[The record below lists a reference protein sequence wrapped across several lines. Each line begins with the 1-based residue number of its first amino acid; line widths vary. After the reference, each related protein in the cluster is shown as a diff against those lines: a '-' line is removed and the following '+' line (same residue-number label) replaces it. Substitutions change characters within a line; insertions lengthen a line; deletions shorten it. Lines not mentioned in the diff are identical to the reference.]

1 MTLFRI
7 LFVITSCISII
18 TGQGVNP
25 LSITRLSPTQFQL
38 SWYANT
44 LRPYQLEN
52 SPDLANWT
60 ELTGYIEGTNA
71 LQGVLVT
78 KTTDKMFFR
87 LKTGAMRSGFNS
99 NALPSNDDGSIL
111 VSDDPA
117 TPADESIG
125 FFINVFPTEENP
137 GPWKDCY
144 VNNNGNLTIGSSAGS
159 YRPLPLQSS
168 AQEIGGLIALL
179 APFWADVDTRKPAPQ
194 YTLPSKEVTY
204 GQGAVDGRKAFGVNW
219 RDVGYYTNLGS
230 ATDKL
235 NSFQLILI
243 DRSNIG
249 ALGDFDAEFNY
260 NEILWETGNASN
272 GTNGYGGQVARV
284 GITNGVD
291 RTIESQYSGETLVQ
305 LDSTP
310 DGFAGA
316 GTKNYISGLIY
327 RKRNSTV
334 PGRLVF
340 QFRNGNLVDALQV
353 DAGSDLTPSSSA
365 TTVTVTGTASDPSSA
380 AITTQWSVIQNS
392 GSGPVTIANANQL
405 STSVTFSAGAKVSL
419 QLSARRT
426 SDPTISASDV
436 MIINP

>member
-1 MTLFRI
+1 M
-7 LFVITSCISII
+7 S
-18 TGQGVNP
+18 
-25 LSITRLSPTQFQL
+25 
-38 SWYANT
+38 
-44 LRPYQLEN
+44 
-52 SPDLANWT
+52 WT
-60 ELTGYIEGTNA
+60 ELTDYIEGTNTP
-71 LQGVLVT
+71 QGVLVN
-78 KTTDKMFFR
+78 KTADKMFFR
-87 LKTGAMRSGFNS
+87 LKTGAMRTGFDS
-99 NALPSNDDGSIL
+99 NTLLTNDDGSIL
-111 VSDDPA
+111 VTDDPE

-125 FFINVFPTEENP
+125 FPINVFPTEENP
-137 GPWKDCY
+137 GPWTDCY

-179 APFWADVDTRKPAPQ
+179 APFWADVDTGAPAPQ

-204 GQGAVDGRKAFGVNW
+204 GQGAVDGRLAFGVNW
-219 RDVGYYTNLGS
+219 RDVGYFTREGS

-249 ALGDFDAEFNY
+249 SVGDFDVEFNY
-260 NEILWETGNASN
+260 NQILWEAGNASG
-272 GTNGYGGQVARV
+272 GTNGYGGKVARV

-291 RTIESQYSGETLVQ
+291 RTIEDQYSGETLVL
-305 LDSTP
+305 LDSIP
-310 DGFAGA
+310 DDFTGA
-316 GTKNYISGLIY
+316 GTKNYTSGLIY

-340 QFRNGNLVDALQV
+340 QFRSGNLVDALQV
-353 DAGSDLTPSSSA
+353 DAGPDLSPSSSD

-392 GSGPVTIANANQL
+392 GSSPVTIANANQL
-405 STSVTFSAGAKVSL
+405 STSVTFSAGANVSL

-426 SDPTISASDV
+426 NDPTISASDV

>member
-1 MTLFRI
+1 MTLLRI
-7 LFVITSCISII
+7 LFVITYCVSFIF
-18 TGQGVNP
+18 GQGVNP
-25 LSITRLSPTQFQL
+25 LSITQLNPTSFQL

-99 NALPSNDDGSIL
+99 NTLLFNDDES
-111 VSDDPA
+111 VFVADNTE
-117 TPADESIG
+117 TPEDESIG
-125 FFINVFPTEENP
+125 FPINVFPTVDNP
-137 GPWKDCY
+137 GPWKECY
-144 VNNNGNLTIGSSAGS
+144 VNNNGSVTIGNYAGS
-159 YRPLPLQSS
+159 YKPLPLQSS
-168 AQEIGGLIALL
+168 AQEIGGLIALI
-179 APFWADVDTRKPAPQ
+179 APFWADVDTRPAQDPD
-194 YTLPSKEVTY
+194 TANGCKEVTY
-204 GQGAVDGRKAFGVNW
+204 GRGFIDGKKAFGVNW
-219 RDVGYYTNLGS
+219 RNVGYYS
-230 ATDKL
+230 YQTDKL

-243 DRSNIG
+243 DRSLPPG
-249 ALGDFDAEFNY
+249 SVGDFDAEFNY
-260 NEILWETGNASN
+260 NQILWEAGSASN

-291 RTIESQYSGETLVQ
+291 RTIEAQYSGETLLQ
-305 LDSTP
+305 LDSIP
-310 DGFAGA
+310 AGFTGA
-316 GTKNYISGLIY
+316 GTINYTSGLIY

-334 PGRLVF
+334 PGRQVF
-340 QFRNGNLVDALQV
+340 QFRNGALVDALQV
-353 DAGSDLTPSSSA
+353 NAGPDLTPASSA
-365 TTVTVTGTASDPSSA
+365 TSVTVTGTASDPSNA

-392 GSGPVTIANANQL
+392 GASPVTVASANQL
-405 STSVTFSAGAKVSL
+405 STTVTFSAGAKVSL
-419 QLSARRT
+419 QLTARRT